1 MPALRVSVSAD
12 DLRARVQLRLLN
24 GAPAGTPAVVWTA
37 TEAQVVVAEVVVH
50 VATVDL
56 RLTDGWLLVD
66 VPLETSE
73 TGKVDVR
80 CLYFLGRPDRAD
92 GLKASGAID
101 PGAPQLLVGR
111 WGDALLTA
119 VWSGVQDVLAGAYQ
133 AVVAAFPK
141 DMPTIAGYVADEGA
155 IRVAMSR

>member
-12 DLRARVQLRLLN
+12 DLRTRVRLRLLN

-37 TEAQVVVAEVVVH
+37 ADADVVVAEVVVH
-50 VATVDL
+50 VASVEL

-73 TGKVDVR
+73 TGRVDVR
-80 CLYFLGRPDRAD
+80 CLYFLGRADRGD
-92 GLKASGAID
+92 GLKASAVID
-101 PGAPQLLVGR
+101 PRAPQLLVGR

-119 VWSGVQDVLAGAYQ
+119 VWSGVQDVLEGAYQ

-141 DMPTIAGYVADEGA
+141 DTPTLAGYVADEGA
-155 IRVAMSR
+155 MRVAISR